1 MADGDA
7 ELRARLN
14 EELGFYPASLD
25 PASIAEYRRE
35 AAEEDGRPL
44 IRVSPAE
51 EIEGWYAV
59 IGIRERAAS

>member
-35 AAEEDGRPL
+35 AAEEDGLPC
-44 IRVSPAE
+44 IRFSPAE
-51 EIEGWYAV
+51 EIERWCLVTGTR
-59 IGIRERAAS
+59 GSAAS